1 VTATV
6 GQFTMTKAYHSG
18 HTLVA
23 GALSY
28 STVVFSTLLGL
39 AFWRELPP
47 MMGWLGI
54 ALIVAGGVLSLRAG
68 RAESGN
74 VR

>member
-1 VTATV
+1 
-6 GQFTMTKAYHSG
+6 
-18 HTLVA
+18 
-23 GALSY
+23 
-28 STVVFSTLLGL
+28 
-39 AFWRELPP
+39 